1 MWIRK
6 STDQIVFENGQILRK
21 AEDIHIRREKWLL
34 LGSYRKVE
42 LGVTRAE
49 NVLHGTVSSE
59 INEINDDFLK
69 RYPDFVI

>member
-1 MWIRK
+1 M
-6 STDQIVFENGQILRK
+6 
-21 AEDIHIRREKWLL
+21 
-34 LGSYRKVE
+34 
-42 LGVTRAE
+42 TRAE